1 MRQKLTQSN
10 KDKIKIYIK
19 SILIP
24 VIVGGLV
31 GVLIS
36 KLIDYNT
43 IHKPPLSP
51 PSTAFPIAWTIL
63 YILMGIS
70 YGILKNKYINN
81 LKVLNNNEGKLLST
95 RQLYYI
101 QLAVNALWS
110 IIFFIFK
117 WRLFAFIWILLLI
130 ILVILMIIDFYKK
143 NKLAGLL
150 QIPYLLWLIFAAYLN
165 LGVYILN

>member
-1 MRQKLTQSN
+1 MNKKL
-10 KDKIKIYIK
+10 KIYIK
-19 SILIP
+19 SILMP
-24 VIVGGLV
+24 VIIGSIVGLV
-31 GVLIS
+31 IS
-36 KLIDYNT
+36 KFIDYDT
-43 IHKPPLSP
+43 LKRPLLSP
-51 PSTAFPIAWTIL
+51 PSIAFPIVWTIL

-70 YGILKNKYINN
+70 YGILKNQYINN
-81 LKVLNNNEGKLLST
+81 LSILNNKEGKLLST

>member
-1 MRQKLTQSN
+1 MNKKL
-10 KDKIKIYIK
+10 KIYIK
-19 SILIP
+19 SILMP
-24 VIVGGLV
+24 VIIGSIVGLV
-31 GVLIS
+31 IS
-36 KLIDYNT
+36 KFIDYDT
-43 IHKPPLSP
+43 LKRPLLSP
-51 PSTAFPIAWTIL
+51 PSIAFPIVWTIL

-70 YGILKNKYINN
+70 YGILKNQYINN
-81 LKVLNNNEGKLLST
+81 LSILNNKEGKLLST

-117 WRLFAFIWILLLI
+117 WRLFAFIWILILI

>member
-1 MRQKLTQSN
+1 MNKKL
-10 KDKIKIYIK
+10 KIYIK
-19 SILIP
+19 SILMP
-24 VIVGGLV
+24 VIIGSIVGLV
-31 GVLIS
+31 IS
-36 KLIDYNT
+36 KFIDYDT
-43 IHKPPLSP
+43 LKRPLLSP
-51 PSTAFPIAWTIL
+51 PSIAFPIVWTII

-70 YGILKNKYINN
+70 FGILKNQYINN
-81 LKVLNNNEGKLLST
+81 LSILNNKEGKLLST

-101 QLAVNALWS
+101 QLAVNTLWS

>member
-1 MRQKLTQSN
+1 MNKKL
-10 KDKIKIYIK
+10 KIYIK
-19 SILIP
+19 SILMP
-24 VIVGGLV
+24 VIIGSIVGLV
-31 GVLIS
+31 IS
-36 KLIDYNT
+36 KFIDYDT
-43 IHKPPLSP
+43 LKRPLLSP
-51 PSTAFPIAWTIL
+51 PSIAFPIVWTII

-70 YGILKNKYINN
+70 YGILKNQYINN
-81 LKVLNNNEGKLLST
+81 LSVLNNKEGKLLST
-95 RQLYYI
+95 KQLYYV
-101 QLAVNALWS
+101 QLAVNTLWS